1 MNPIWLIGGG
11 LVLLGLGGEL
21 LVRGSVGAAR
31 AMGVS
36 PLLIGLTL
44 VGFGTS
50 TPELVTS
57 LQAASLGS
65 PGIAVG
71 NVVGSN
77 IANILLILGV
87 AALIRP
93 VEFHPKAFRRDGPVL
108 AIATA
113 AGVAAVV
120 HGRLSPLLG
129 AAFLLGLAIYIV
141 VSWLQERNAPP
152 EDVEADRHEDQGEA
166 AAPRRPRVLP
176 GLGLAVVGIALTVG
190 GARLLVDGAI
200 EVARDWG
207 VPETVIG
214 LTIVAVGTSLP
225 ELVASA
231 MAALRGRSDLAFGN
245 VVGSNIYNV
254 LGILGVTALV
264 RPIEAP
270 AELARF
276 DVWIMLLAAA
286 LVLAQRNL
294 RLGRSEGAVL
304 VACYGLYV
312 LAASTLASPS
322 P

>member
-1 MNPIWLIGGG
+1 MDPVWLIGGG
-11 LVLLGLGGEL
+11 LLLLGAGGEM

-31 AMGVS
+31 SLGVS

-57 LQAASLGS
+57 IQAAARGS

-77 IANILLILGV
+77 IANVLLILGV

-93 VEFHPKAFRRDGPVL
+93 VEFHPRAFRRDGPVL
-108 AIATA
+108 LAATVAGLGAI
-113 AGVAAVV
+113 VY
-120 HGRLSPLLG
+120 GRLSPWLG
-129 AAFLLGLAIYIV
+129 ATFVAALAGYV
-141 VSWLQERNAPP
+141 GFTWLQERRAPV
-152 EDVEADRHEDQGEA
+152 EDIEADRHEAQAEA
-166 AAPRRPRVLP
+166 HAPPRPRLMP
-176 GLGLAVVGIALTVG
+176 GLLMALVGIGLTVV

-200 EVARDWG
+200 EVARAWG

-245 VVGSNIYNV
+245 VVGSNIYNT

-264 RPIEAP
+264 RPIP
-270 AELARF
+270 VPGELARF
-276 DVWIMLLAAA
+276 DVWVMLAAVF
-286 LVLAQRNL
+286 LLLAQRNL
-294 RLGRSEGAVL
+294 RLGRREGLVL
-304 VACYGLYV
+304 LVCYGLYV
-312 LAASTLASPS
+312 VAAAALAGAA
-322 P
+322 